1 MKSTSKDMEVSHS
14 VSFFEF
20 VLKKQLCLHI
30 HTDIKNL
37 SVGCI
42 ALTLDAKAK
51 QYFELLQKRN
61 QQLNEA
67 GTKDRGPQLIKYR
80 S

>member
-1 MKSTSKDMEVSHS
+1 MKSTSKVMEVSHS

-37 SVGCI
+37 SVGYI

-51 QYFELLQKRN
+51 QYFELLQKRD